1 VPGDEGPA
9 KKGFSKPKLGVRD
22 TGPRNAAKGDSTGG
36 PRMIGSLVNQLMARK
51 GYAQVFAAEGLQ
63 AAVESEVGGGIAGSV
78 KVGNVKRGVL
88 HIYASDSV
96 TMQELTFRSRAI
108 LKRIQAEQP
117 DGGVKE
123 LRFHVSASAKG

>member
-1 VPGDEGPA
+1 
-9 KKGFSKPKLGVRD
+9 
-22 TGPRNAAKGDSTGG
+22 
-36 PRMIGSLVNQLMARK
+36 MIGSLVNQLMARK

-63 AAVESEVGGGIAGSV
+63 AAVESEVGQGIAGSV

-108 LKRIQAEQP
+108 LKRIQVDQP